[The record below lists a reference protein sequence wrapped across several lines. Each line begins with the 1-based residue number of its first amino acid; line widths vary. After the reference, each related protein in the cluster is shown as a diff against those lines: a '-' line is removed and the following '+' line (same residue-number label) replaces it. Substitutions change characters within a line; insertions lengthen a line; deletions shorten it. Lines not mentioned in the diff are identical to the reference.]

1 MSLYQGDCLTELKK
15 IDSKSIDLVYLDP
28 PFFTQ
33 KRHSST
39 TRDNTLEYSFVDTW
53 DSLDDYLLFMKERL
67 LECHRVLKDTGSI
80 FLHCDKSASHHLR
93 VLLDEIF
100 GRDNF
105 RNEIIW
111 TYKRWSNSKNSLQ
124 NTHQNIYFYSKTDT
138 YTFNTL
144 YTDYSPTTNLDQIL
158 QERERD
164 ERGKAVY
171 KRDES
176 GNVVFSKEKRGVP
189 LSDVWEIPFLNPK
202 AAERT
207 GYPTQKPLLLL
218 ERIINIATHEGDTVL
233 DPFCGSGTTLVA
245 AQLLNRNYVGID
257 VSADA
262 LELTRARLENPIRTR
277 SHLMENGSESYLIKD
292 EYELAILKGLDAF
305 PVQRNSGI
313 DGILKETYRGRA
325 VAVRIQKEDE
335 EIEMAIR
342 KLLLASKKRG
352 CSLSILVRTQREPPL
367 FDFDNHPDLLILD
380 SYDLLVREFLVS
392 QTTQTH
398 SL

>member
-245 AQLLNRNYVGID
+245 AKLLNRKYLGID
-257 VSADA
+257 VSAEA

-277 SHLMENGSESYLIKD
+277 SNLLENGSESFLVKD
-292 EYELAILKGLDAF
+292 EYELAILKVLDAF

>member
-1 MSLYQGDCLTELKK
+1 MSLYQGDCLIELKK

-33 KRHSST
+33 KRHSSK
-39 TRDNTLEYSFVDTW
+39 TRNNAVEYSFVDTW
-53 DSLDDYLLFMKERL
+53 DSLDEYLLFMKDRL
-67 LECHRVLKDTGSI
+67 LECHRILKDSGSI

-100 GRDNF
+100 GRDHF

-171 KRDES
+171 KRDEF

-218 ERIINIATHEGDTVL
+218 ERIINIASNEGDTVL

-245 AQLLNRNYVGID
+245 AQLLNRNYVGMD
-257 VSADA
+257 VSAEA
-262 LELTRARLENPIRTR
+262 LELTRSRLDNPIRTR
-277 SHLMENGSESYLIKD
+277 SNLLENGSESFLVKD
-292 EYELAILKGLDAF
+292 EYELAILKVLDAF

-380 SYDLLVREFLVS
+380 SYDLLVREFLVN